1 MLLSSFYNPDVEC
14 YVVAPWLQGALA
26 VIDLAA
32 QSDPL
37 VIGRMFMDQQ
47 PSVAPL
53 WVGVTVL
60 GLQSKVLQD
69 VRWDSISVDLLSAAW
84 SGTMQ
89 SFIQQPISDPLVLDG
104 HITRADQCRLLFL
117 SQSGT
122 HARVPI
128 CPWNP
133 FGKIPLEHTD
143 LEARAHASCGAHGLQ
158 YHMFVWDCT
167 EGETVHYA
175 HDYAGVVC
183 PPQTPQPVWRTT
195 SSTRHS
201 VNYGKL
207 DMEKD
212 SASEP
217 ATRSIFGWLR
227 FDGCAPDEK
236 EIWNHEWLEAISE
249 SEEEEAEEEAGTGL
263 VSGGRPSSFSAMPHY
278 WIKNLCTR
286 DSG

>member
-14 YVVAPWLQGALA
+14 NAVAPWLQGALA

-37 VIGRMFMDQQ
+37 FIGRMFMDQQ

-69 VRWDSISVDLLSAAW
+69 VRWDSIPIDLLSAAW

-128 CPWNP
+128 CQWKPS
-133 FGKIPLEHTD
+133 GKTPLEHTD
-143 LEARAHASCGAHGLQ
+143 FEVRIHTSCGAHGL
-158 YHMFVWDCT
+158 
-167 EGETVHYA
+167 
-175 HDYAGVVC
+175 
-183 PPQTPQPVWRTT
+183 
-195 SSTRHS
+195 
-201 VNYGKL
+201 
-207 DMEKD
+207 
-212 SASEP
+212 
-217 ATRSIFGWLR
+217 
-227 FDGCAPDEK
+227 
-236 EIWNHEWLEAISE
+236 
-249 SEEEEAEEEAGTGL
+249 
-263 VSGGRPSSFSAMPHY
+263 
-278 WIKNLCTR
+278 
-286 DSG
+286 